1 MPPALTAIT
10 SLSNI
15 KNSQKSFVFSL
26 HCALIRSV
34 VLEEGGGGARR
45 AEGGRGVGWGW
56 VLSDIRYILVCA
68 AVKDMVFKQL
78 SLG

>member
-34 VLEEGGGGARR
+34 VLEEGGGGGE
-45 AEGGRGVGWGW
+45 EGGGGEGCWVGLGT
-56 VLSDIRYILVCA
+56 LRYKIYIGMRRCEGYGFQA
-68 AVKDMVFKQL
+68 A
-78 SLG
+78 